1 MTDNSIPGLEQSE
14 TPDED
19 EGSITSDSLPL
30 GHHYDHFVH
39 TVPEVN
45 DEYVLRFRYRLTL
58 LLDGLREAGRVIQ
71 EVEKEH
77 TNTMELW
84 RKRHSNSNRQEGS
97 DDGGSSKHGGFI
109 GPRGP

>member
-1 MTDNSIPGLEQSE
+1 MIL
-14 TPDED
+14 
-19 EGSITSDSLPL
+19 
-30 GHHYDHFVH
+30 F
-39 TVPEVN
+39 
-45 DEYVLRFRYRLTL
+45 
-58 LLDGLREAGRVIQ
+58 LLDTTMITLYIQFQKSMMSVSCALGTVSLSSWMAFEKRGGVIQ